1 MKLNGYY
8 QDGTVIA
15 SGAFGVVYIIPFEN
29 GVAAVADVATIP
41 GSRKFLARERLVKLV
56 DVDKTL
62 AYSKDFNPLDVDA
75 LYSESQLNASYS
87 TQGGWNLNTSAADGT
102 YTTYTPA
109 FTGNYIQTPE
119 MLSVQSS
126 QALTTGVVLAVAKIK
141 LDQQRK
147 VGFFERLTGW
157 RL

>member
-15 SGAFGVVYIIPFEN
+15 SGAFGVVYIVPFEN

-41 GSRKFLARERLVKLV
+41 GSRKFLARERLVKLI

-62 AYSKDFNPLDVDA
+62 TYSKDFNPLDVDA
-75 LYSESQLNASYS
+75 LYSESQLNSVYS

-102 YTTYTPA
+102 YTTYIPA

-119 MLSVQSS
+119 MVSLQTS
-126 QALTTGVVLAVAKIK
+126 QALMTGAVLAVVKMK
-141 LDQQRK
+141 LEQQRK
-147 VGFFERLTGW
+147 VGVFEQLTGW
-157 RL
+157 RF